1 MNSTDSNRK
10 PIRTELLAHSALFTQ
25 QIPAIQKLLLNLE
38 RKGRSPRT
46 VRFYEQCLKGLAK
59 RCDLQDPDCTALEIA
74 RYKLPNGRSATNSY
88 KAKLATSYAYY
99 CKINKIEWE
108 KAVYHPEEQGIIPPN
123 DEQVKM
129 LISGIK
135 GALSIKV
142 QVIAET
148 GLRPIEIQGEKG
160 LQVKSIHLDQKS
172 ITALSTKNCNARP
185 PMKIT
190 DELTVRLKTY
200 ITKHNLQ
207 TEDLLFLGAAER
219 FGESYRRARN
229 QLACKLSKPE
239 LKNIRLYDL
248 RHYYVT
254 KQMRRIQNAEIVR
267 QMVGH
272 KRLNT
277 TQKYIHLLAGTSEE
291 WIVEGTTEKER
302 AKQLL
307 ATDFIYQLT
316 TPDGTML
323 FKKAK

>member
-25 QIPAIQKLLLNLE
+25 QIPAMQKLLLNLE

-108 KAVYHPEEQGIIPPN
+108 KAVYHPEEKGIIPPT

-160 LQVKSIHLDQKS
+160 LQVK
-172 ITALSTKNCNARP
+172 
-185 PMKIT
+185 
-190 DELTVRLKTY
+190 
-200 ITKHNLQ
+200 
-207 TEDLLFLGAAER
+207 LL
-219 FGESYRRARN
+219 
-229 QLACKLSKPE
+229 
-239 LKNIRLYDL
+239 
-248 RHYYVT
+248 
-254 KQMRRIQNAEIVR
+254 
-267 QMVGH
+267 
-272 KRLNT
+272 
-277 TQKYIHLLAGTSEE
+277 
-291 WIVEGTTEKER
+291 EGS
-302 AKQLL
+302 
-307 ATDFIYQLT
+307 
-316 TPDGTML
+316 
-323 FKKAK
+323 